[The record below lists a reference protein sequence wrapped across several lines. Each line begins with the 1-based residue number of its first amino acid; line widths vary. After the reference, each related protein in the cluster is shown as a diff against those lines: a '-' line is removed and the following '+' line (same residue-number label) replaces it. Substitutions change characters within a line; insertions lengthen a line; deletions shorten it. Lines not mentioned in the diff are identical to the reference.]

1 MHLTGITR
9 RTVSTPEL
17 ISIQDA
23 ADFIGVHPNTIRNM
37 IRRDQLT
44 AYRFGLRVIRI
55 DRQQLMRVVQS

>member
-1 MHLTGITR
+1 M
-9 RTVSTPEL
+9 STPEL

-55 DRQQLMRVVQS
+55 DRQQLMKVVQS